1 MVYAAQGIAALAIVL
16 AWSFDPADFGDM
28 AWLLGAAQVLPFIV
42 APLIGVPVLAFFTAI
57 FWVMSLILGG
67 RGSYSV
73 LFAGLAFASVPT
85 VFSLPAN
92 LLVSHSAIE
101 GRCDR
106 VLRLFVEAILAA
118 PYDQCQAGQ
127 PVALQAAGRA
137 NRSSICAASRSSLS
151 ESTGDTNKGG
161 TGVYMPC

>member
-67 RGSYSV
+67 RGSYSG
-73 LFAGLAFASVPT
+73 LFAV
-85 VFSLPAN
+85 
-92 LLVSHSAIE
+92 
-101 GRCDR
+101 
-106 VLRLFVEAILAA
+106 
-118 PYDQCQAGQ
+118 
-127 PVALQAAGRA
+127 
-137 NRSSICAASRSSLS
+137 
-151 ESTGDTNKGG
+151 
-161 TGVYMPC
+161 

>member
-67 RGSYSV
+67 RGSYSG
-73 LFAGLAFASVPT
+73 LFAGLASPRCPPSSAFPPT
-85 VFSLPAN
+85 
-92 LLVSHSAIE
+92 
-101 GRCDR
+101 
-106 VLRLFVEAILAA
+106 
-118 PYDQCQAGQ
+118 
-127 PVALQAAGRA
+127 
-137 NRSSICAASRSSLS
+137 SLS
-151 ESTGDTNKGG
+151 LSSGYSLG
-161 TGVYMPC
+161 